1 MEALKKKLLGCFVA
15 VQKEF
20 GYRVSVRMCISAGK
34 ESISSRSGPTH
45 ADHCVAFMKLK
56 LKPASALK
64 RLGSALVTGLAID
77 ASHKRHKFLR
87 VDFLFLRFDH
97 FSPSF
102 YPTCVFRFN
111 SPILFLYFFCLPAVV
126 ANVLG
131 PLNCSI

>member
-20 GYRVSVRMCISAGK
+20 GYRASVRMYISAGK
-34 ESISSRSGPTH
+34 ESINSRSDPTH
-45 ADHCVAFMKLK
+45 ANHGVAFMKLK

-64 RLGSALVTGLAID
+64 RRGSALVTGLAID
-77 ASHKRHKFLR
+77 ASHQWHKFLR

-111 SPILFLYFFCLPAVV
+111 SPILFFLFLLPS
-126 ANVLG
+126 
-131 PLNCSI
+131 CSGSKCPRPT